1 MNKKERQRIIRQI
14 ISGNHIDCQETLLKL
29 LFEKGVEVT
38 QATLSRDIK
47 ELQIIKVANFEGNY
61 VYKLSTNHLPL
72 SNRGNEL
79 ISFGFLGI
87 EFSGNLGVVKTR
99 PGYAMGIAA
108 EIDHKIT
115 DEILGTVAG
124 DDTILLIIR
133 EKVTQNEVLKALSK
147 LTGNII
153 ETLG

>member
-1 MNKKERQRIIRQI
+1 MIKKDRQKIIQEI
-14 ISGNHIDCQETLLKL
+14 ISGNHIDCQETLLKIL
-29 LFEKGVEVT
+29 SDKDIEVT

-47 ELQIIKVANFEGNY
+47 ELQIIKVADSEGNY
-61 VYKLSTNHLPL
+61 IYKLPTNHLSL
-72 SNRGNEL
+72 SNKGNEL

-108 EIDHKIT
+108 EIDDKIT
-115 DEILGTVAG
+115 NEILGTVAG

-133 EKVTQNEVLKALSK
+133 ENISKNEVLKALSK
-147 LTGNII
+147 LTGNI
-153 ETLG
+153 

>member
-1 MNKKERQRIIRQI
+1 MIKKERQKIIQEI
-14 ISGNHIDCQETLLKL
+14 ISDNHIDCQETLLKIL
-29 LFEKGVEVT
+29 SDKGIEVT

-47 ELQIIKVANFEGNY
+47 ELQIIKVADSDGNY
-61 VYKLSTNHLPL
+61 IYKLPTNRLPL
-72 SNRGNEL
+72 TNKGNEL

-108 EIDHKIT
+108 EIDDKIT
-115 DEILGTVAG
+115 NEILGTVAG

-133 EKVTQNEVLKALSK
+133 ENISKNEVLKALSK
-147 LTGNII
+147 LTGNI
-153 ETLG
+153 

>member
-1 MNKKERQRIIRQI
+1 MIKKDRQKIIQEI
-14 ISGNHIDCQETLLKL
+14 ISGNHIDCQETLLKIL
-29 LFEKGVEVT
+29 SDKGIEVT

-47 ELQIIKVANFEGNY
+47 ELQIIKVADSEGNY
-61 VYKLSTNHLPL
+61 IYKLPTNHLSL
-72 SNRGNEL
+72 SNKGNEL

-108 EIDHKIT
+108 EIDDKIT
-115 DEILGTVAG
+115 NEILGTVAG

-133 EKVTQNEVLKALSK
+133 ENISKNEVLKALSK
-147 LTGNII
+147 LTGNI
-153 ETLG
+153 